1 MRADRRRPEQ
11 ELWAAFEKERPRILS
26 VLLDAVV
33 QGLKM
38 LPQTRL
44 EKLPRMA
51 DFALWATACET
62 AFWAAGTFATAFD
75 ANRKE
80 LIEGVLDADAIA
92 SAIRG
97 LMAIREEWVGTAS
110 QLLAA
115 LEEVA
120 GERVTKSKNWP
131 TTAEALG
138 RGLRRPATF
147 LRKVGI
153 EISFERDTSARRT
166 RQVKITRKEVEPDN
180 RAQKPSE
187 PSEPS
192 GWENANKI
200 DSPSLLS
207 ELPSDENTNEINAS
221 DGSDSSDSKTQSNG
235 GRTCAQCNAGG
246 EPLAQVEGVAPP
258 VYLHPECRRF
268 WLKDHPEADG
278 LAACL
283 RRAPALGSAGESPDD
298 FK

>member
-92 SAIRG
+92 SAIRK
-97 LMAIREEWVGTAS
+97 LMAARTEWKGAAS
-110 QLLAA
+110 QLLHA
-115 LEEVA
+115 LEEIA
-120 GERVTKSKNWP
+120 GERTVKSKNWP
-131 TTAEALG
+131 GSAEAIG

-153 EISFERDTSARRT
+153 EISRERDPHSKERT
-166 RQVKITRKEVEPDN
+166 RLIKITRQRLPD
-180 RAQKPSE
+180 REGE

-192 GWENANKI
+192 NRPKENKTNGLGL
-200 DSPSLLS
+200 DSCSDSSL
-207 ELPSDENTNEINAS
+207 
-221 DGSDSSDSKTQSNG
+221 DSSDS
-235 GRTCAQCNAGG
+235 
-246 EPLAQVEGVAPP
+246 
-258 VYLHPECRRF
+258 
-268 WLKDHPEADG
+268 
-278 LAACL
+278 
-283 RRAPALGSAGESPDD
+283 
-298 FK
+298 